1 MSRRWTLNGQ
11 SGFEKCLQ
19 YEENIPRTSTLA
31 SNEVLVELH
40 AASLNYRELAIANTD
55 GPTAA
60 RAGPIRPNIVPGS
73 DGAGVV
79 KQVGAAVSAFRPGD
93 RVITHLAPNLVERS
107 GDEALPAYHDIADGL
122 GQVVDGTLRSE
133 GVFPETA
140 LVSAPESLDWS
151 EAATLTC
158 SGLTAWN
165 SLFGLKGREPGPGT
179 WVLVQGTGGVSIAA
193 LQLALAAG
201 ATVVATTSSEDKA
214 KRLRDLG
221 AKATVSYRENPEDW
235 GVKARELTPDWRG
248 FDIVVDIAGD
258 DSLAQSIAA
267 VRTDGLVVAAGL
279 VGKKVEPVPMLA
291 ALGRPCIVRGVLLGS
306 RKQFQDMVRF
316 VEEKDIKPVVDD
328 VTFELAQAKDA
339 YARLDAKKHFSKVV
353 IRIDH

>member
-11 SGFEKCLQ
+11 SGFEKCLK
-19 YEENIPRTSTLA
+19 YEENVPKPRTLGQ
-31 SNEVLVELH
+31 NEVLVELY
-40 AASLNYRELAIANTD
+40 AASLNYRELAIANAK
-55 GPTAA
+55 GSAA
-60 RAGPIRPNIVPGS
+60 RAGPIRPEVVPGS

-79 KQVGAAVSAFRPGD
+79 KEVGASVSTFTPGD
-93 RVITHLAPNLVERS
+93 HVITHLAPRLVERS
-107 GDEALPAYHDIADGL
+107 GDEELPAYPDIADGL

-133 GVFPETA
+133 GVFPEAA
-140 LVSAPESLDWS
+140 LVLAPKSLNWS

-193 LQLALAAG
+193 LQLAVAAG
-201 ATVVATTSSEDKA
+201 ATVVATTSSEEKA

-221 AKATVSYRENPEDW
+221 ATYTVSYRENPDDW
-235 GVKARELTPDWRG
+235 GMKARSVTPNQNG

-258 DSLAQSIAA
+258 DSLTQSLTA
-267 VRTDGLVVAAGL
+267 VRTDGTVVAAGL
-279 VGKKVEPVPMLA
+279 VGGQAEPVPMLA

-306 RKQFQDMVRF
+306 RAQFREMVRF
-316 VEEKDIKPVVDD
+316 VEEKGVKPVVDD
-328 VTFELAQAKDA
+328 VEFELAEVKDA
-339 YARLDAKKHFSKVV
+339 YARLEAKKHFSKIV
-353 IRIDH
+353 IKIDH